1 MISLAERK
9 HIELKQITWCHYLF
23 DGLSGVK
30 VFVTDR
36 LSKSLKAVIV
46 ILRSGEKKIKLDQI
60 RGCCYLI
67 VVSVREKSRAS
78 GNGLV

>member
-23 DGLSGVK
+23 NGWSGVK

-46 ILRSGEKKIKLDQI
+46 ILRNGEK
-60 RGCCYLI
+60 R
-67 VVSVREKSRAS
+67 S
-78 GNGLV
+78 N